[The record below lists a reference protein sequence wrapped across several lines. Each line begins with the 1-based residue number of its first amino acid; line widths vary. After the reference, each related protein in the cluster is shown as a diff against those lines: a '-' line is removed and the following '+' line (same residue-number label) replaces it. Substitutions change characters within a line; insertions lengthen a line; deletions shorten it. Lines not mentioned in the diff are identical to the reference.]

1 MEKVT
6 EKTIKYKGIFME
18 QSISHQLAAQGDD
31 IKIQDQVTS
40 LICELVSNGLSPLK
54 LQSAI
59 SRDSQ

>member
-1 MEKVT
+1 MEKVI
-6 EKTIKYKGIFME
+6 EKTIKYKGLFME

-54 LQSAI
+54 LQ
-59 SRDSQ
+59 